1 MFGQKNKETSS
12 SSVSTSSRSTD
23 SAQIKTLISEGC
35 RFEGNLFS
43 PSNTRIDGYVTGNL
57 TGENGLIIGDKGSIV
72 GDISA
77 IEAVIYGTVRGNIKA
92 HKLEIKGTGK
102 VLGDVVVDHII
113 MEYGSRFNG
122 NLKMNEP
129 KEDLSKAAFDL
140 PEEEKKD

>member
-12 SSVSTSSRSTD
+12 SIGMTSKSEQT
-23 SAQIKTLISEGC
+23 QIKTLISEGC
-35 RFEGNLFS
+35 RFEGNLYS
-43 PSNTRIDGYVTGNL
+43 PANTRIDGYVTGNL

-77 IEAVIYGTVRGNIKA
+77 IEAVIYGMVRGNIKA

-102 VLGDVVVDHII
+102 VLGDVVVDHIV

-129 KEDLSKAAFDL
+129 HEEIKKDAFDL
-140 PEEEKKD
+140 PEEKEG

>member
-1 MFGQKNKETSS
+1 MFGQKSKDSS
-12 SSVSTSSRSTD
+12 SSINMPSSRSAE

-57 TGENGLIIGDKGSIV
+57 SGENGLIIGEKGNIV
-72 GDISA
+72 GDVSA

-113 MEYGSRFNG
+113 MEYGSHFNG

-140 PEEEKKD
+140 PEEKKE

>member
-1 MFGQKNKETSS
+1 MFGQKNKDTSS
-12 SSVSTSSRSTD
+12 IGMTTKSEQV
-23 SAQIKTLISEGC
+23 QIKTLISEGC

-43 PSNTRIDGYVTGNL
+43 PANARIDGFVTGNI
-57 TGENGLIIGDKGSIV
+57 TGENGLIIGEKGSIV

-77 IEAVIYGTVRGNIKA
+77 IEAVIYGMVRGNIKA

-102 VLGDVVVDHII
+102 VLGDVVVDHIV

-129 KEDLSKAAFDL
+129 REELNKDAFDL
-140 PEEEKKD
+140 PEEKTE

>member
-1 MFGQKNKETSS
+1 MFGQKSKETSS
-12 SSVSTSSRSTD
+12 SSISSPSRSTE
-23 SAQIKTLISEGC
+23 SSQIKTLISEGC

-57 TGENGLIIGDKGSIV
+57 SGENGLIIGEKGSIV

-102 VLGDVVVDHII
+102 VLGDVVVDHIM
-113 MEYGSRFNG
+113 MEYGSHFNG

-129 KEDLSKAAFDL
+129 KEDINNATFDL
-140 PEEEKKD
+140 PEEKKE

>member
-1 MFGQKNKETSS
+1 MFGQKSKDTASS
-12 SSVSTSSRSTD
+12 NFSSPSRSTE
-23 SAQIKTLISEGC
+23 SSQIKTLISEGC

-57 TGENGLIIGDKGSIV
+57 SGENGLIIGEKGNIV
-72 GDISA
+72 GDVSA

-102 VLGDVVVDHII
+102 ILGDVVVDHIV
-113 MEYGSRFNG
+113 MEYGSHFNG

-140 PEEEKKD
+140 PEEKKE